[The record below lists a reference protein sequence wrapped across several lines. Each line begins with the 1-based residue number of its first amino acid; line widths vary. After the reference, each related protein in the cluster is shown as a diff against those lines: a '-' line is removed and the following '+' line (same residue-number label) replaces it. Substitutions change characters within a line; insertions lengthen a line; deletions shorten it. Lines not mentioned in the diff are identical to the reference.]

1 MAQPPRNDAR
11 SHDWSMAVVGGFIT
25 LIIAAL
31 FFRQLTVETCSLV
44 LYWLWSIADFPR
56 THEFAAWRINLLAR
70 THNNAPDVTWGEF
83 FP

>member
-1 MAQPPRNDAR
+1 MAQPPRNDVR

-56 THEFAAWRINLLAR
+56 THEFAAWCRYRCKTGPPADVNL
-70 THNNAPDVTWGEF
+70 THLG
-83 FP
+83 